1 MSVESRSVL
10 FGLLIAVSFLII
22 AVLFPSNFSKSSIV
36 SGPGSVVSVVC
47 ATAKL
52 LQFVYPTANK
62 GNAVPTKKNN
72 IPTLVLFIII
82 NSK

>member
-36 SGPGSVVSVVC
+36 SGPGSVVSVVY

-52 LQFVYPTANK
+52 LPFVYPTAK